1 MRKALKEKSVIA
13 GTLNCLNGNQITATY
28 TVEKFL
34 GAGGSGLVYL
44 CSDDSNK
51 KYALKELYPK
61 ELEYMLKR
69 IDDRVEYSAFAP
81 ENVKA
86 SFEWYKQNLIREN
99 QLCKQISS
107 IRNLENND
115 PFFLDCKGILVIN
128 ETTIYSVYETFYG
141 FSLEEYIASNKE
153 KGNLNSIEYLSRIL
167 GIVAII
173 AKKTTLLHCQNILH
187 LDISPSNILLV
198 DYGAGLINSKDS
210 DTPCLLD
217 FGSAYKKDEE
227 TIIDHRFSA
236 SEGYSA
242 PEIVAKCQ
250 GLGDEYTV
258 DESADTYSIVAVLY
272 AAVMGETFDDPL
284 GLYIHKQDNILS
296 AFPNEVGRALA
307 EIFTKGLHVEPWE
320 RFGSTDELAEALLQ
334 ARGEL
339 LQNENMDLT
348 PVLDRMANLEY
359 VLREFGEKLVEIKST
374 QTNQE
379 ETLKRIVSNLTN
391 TQVEEINNRLMRIH
405 QLLES
410 ERWDEAINCC
420 TQVLD
425 KAPENMTAHL
435 YMLLAELKV
444 DDVTKIDYHN
454 AELKNDHTLNWLKEH
469 TDGTLFDIIDDIPP
483 AGFTNIKSIVYKFSQ
498 AHDYMSNTK
507 NIVCIFNELV
517 AADFGV
523 HVLFRDE
530 NYNKN
535 YKIYIPSSINHR
547 TVSEIDNLWFFL
559 SILNVV
565 DFSVSCK
572 HSDFSVSNHILYSK
586 SGDTLYKCPNNVIIE
601 KINSTVSK
609 ISAFAFCD
617 CYLLT
622 TLKIPDS
629 VTELGVG
636 CFSDCESL
644 MTINIPKG
652 VKVISDSCFSQCKS
666 LKNIDLHENIV
677 EIGEDAF
684 LYCSSLTKVI
694 VPANVRHIGNNA
706 FSYCRS
712 LKTVVLNEGH
722 VSIGDD
728 SFYGCSALEPI
739 IIPMS
744 VKEVKHASF
753 EYTNEV
759 EEKTCFDKYSSSE
772 ATDDLND
779 AEVLTAGAFLKEYYA
794 NSDYSK
800 IKNIYLP
807 NSVSEIKERDF
818 YGYNSLRMIYIP
830 KSVTKIE
837 RGAFKFCKL
846 LKTIDVDP
854 DNMFFCSING
864 VLYSKDMETI
874 IYRPIASGIDFN
886 LNLDFIKHI
895 DNYAFCN
902 NSSIKQIIIPEGVIS
917 VGVMAFASCKKL
929 KQIEFP
935 SSLLDIGRFAFSE
948 CKSLRYV
955 TCSKNNIDLIKKS
968 IRPDIRSKITFQIK
982 T

>member
-1 MRKALKEKSVIA
+1 MRKALKENSVIA

-81 ENVKA
+81 EDIKA

-167 GIVAII
+167 GITAII

-284 GLYIHKQDNILS
+284 GLYIHKQNNILS
-296 AFPNEVGRALA
+296 AFPKDVSHALS
-307 EIFTKGLHVEPWE
+307 EIFIKGLHVEPWE

-339 LQNENMDLT
+339 LQNGNVDLT
-348 PVLDRMANLEY
+348 PILDRMMKLEY
-359 VLREFGEKLVEIKST
+359 TLRDFGEKLVEVKVI
-374 QTNQE
+374 QMDQG
-379 ETLKRIVSNLTN
+379 ETLKHIVSKLTDA
-391 TQVEEINNRLMRIH
+391 QSEEINNRLIRIH

-410 ERWDEAINCC
+410 ESWDEAISRCS
-420 TQVLD
+420 QVLD
-425 KAPENMTAHL
+425 KVPENLTAHL

-454 AELKNDHTLNWLKEH
+454 TELKNDHTLNWLKEH
-469 TDGTLFDIIDDIPP
+469 TEGALFDVIDNIPP

-498 AHDYMSNTK
+498 AQDYMANTK
-507 NIVCIFNELV
+507 DMVCVLNELLTDV
-517 AADFGV
+517 FGI
-523 HVLFRDE
+523 HILLRRE

-535 YKIYIPSSINHR
+535 YRIYIPSDLNFE
-547 TVSEIDNLWFFL
+547 TIDNLDELAHFFTY
-559 SILNVV
+559 LNVI

-586 SGDTLYKCPNNVIIE
+586 NGDILYKCPNNIIIE
-601 KINSTVSK
+601 RIDSTVSK
-609 ISAFAFCD
+609 ISNYAFCD

-629 VTELGVG
+629 VNELGIG
-636 CFSDCESL
+636 CFSGCESL
-644 MTINIPKG
+644 ITTNIPKG
-652 VKVISDSCFSQCKS
+652 VEIISDFCFSRCKS
-666 LKNIDLHENIV
+666 LKNIDLHEDIV
-677 EIGEDAF
+677 EIGEGAF
-684 LYCSSLTKVI
+684 TDCSSLTKII
-694 VPANVRHIGNNA
+694 VPANVRHIGNIA
-706 FSYCRS
+706 FSDCKS
-712 LKTVVLNEGH
+712 LKKVVLNEGLA
-722 VSIGDD
+722 SIGDD

-739 IIPMS
+739 NIPTS
-744 VKEVKHASF
+744 VKEIKHASF
-753 EYTNEV
+753 EYTNGV
-759 EEKTCFDKYSSSE
+759 EEEASYNGYSPLES
-772 ATDDLND
+772 AGNPND
-779 AEVLTAGAFLKEYYA
+779 VDVLTAGAFLGEFCA
-794 NSDYSK
+794 NSDCSK
-800 IKNIYLP
+800 IKKVHLP

-818 YGYNSLRMIYIP
+818 YGYDSLRMIYIS
-830 KSVTKIE
+830 KSVAKIE
-837 RGAFKFCKL
+837 RGAFKFCKF
-846 LKTIDVDP
+846 LKAIDVDP

-874 IYRPIASGIDFN
+874 IYCPIASGIDVN
-886 LNLDFIKHI
+886 LNLNFIKHI
-895 DNYAFCN
+895 DDFAFCN
-902 NSSIKQIIIPEGVIS
+902 NSSIKQIIIPEGVTS
-917 VGVMAFASCKKL
+917 VGFMAFDSCKKL

-935 SSLLDIGRFAFSE
+935 SSLIDIGRFAFSD
-948 CKSLRYV
+948 CNSLRYV

-968 IRPDIRSKITFQIK
+968 IRPDIRSKIIFQIK